1 MAEDSVRLAILEKS
15 QETSE
20 KEMSALREA
29 ISEISKVNIRISEL
43 LAVHQV
49 KLDQQ
54 QQKEEDLNRKVE
66 TGISKLTL
74 KMDADRD
81 DIYNKM
87 ETNKTDLLTAVATL
101 KTEFDNIKGKV
112 FIGVGV
118 ALTFQLIL
126 TVFGPS
132 LISNMST
139 KVVLT
144 NPHPSARIQTP

>member
-74 KMDADRD
+74 KMDVDRD
-81 DIYNKM
+81 EIYKKM

-101 KTEFDNIKGKV
+101 ETKFDNIKGKV

-132 LISNMST
+132 LISNMTT

-144 NPHPSARIQTP
+144 NPQPSARVQTP

>member
-1 MAEDSVRLAILEKS
+1 MQEDSVRLAILEKN
-15 QETSE
+15 QENSE

-74 KMDADRD
+74 KMDEDKTE
-81 DIYNKM
+81 IYNKM
-87 ETNKTDLLTAVATL
+87 DTNKSEVLTALETLKTDLTTV
-101 KTEFDNIKGKV
+101 KSKIS
-112 FIGVGV
+112 IGIGI
-118 ALTFQLIL
+118 ALAIQIL
-126 TVFGPS
+126 LSVFGPS
-132 LISNMST
+132 LLSQSTT

-144 NPHPSARIQTP
+144 NPHSSARIQAP

>member
-1 MAEDSVRLAILEKS
+1 MQEDSVRLAILEKN
-15 QETSE
+15 QENSE

-74 KMDADRD
+74 KMDEDKTE
-81 DIYNKM
+81 IYGKM
-87 ETNKTDLLTAVATL
+87 DTNKSEVLTALETL
-101 KTEFDNIKGKV
+101 KIDLTSVKSKIS
-112 FIGVGV
+112 IGIGI
-118 ALTFQLIL
+118 ALAMQLLL

-132 LISNMST
+132 LLSQYTT

-144 NPHPSARIQTP
+144 NPSSSARIQSP